1 MSADDTTGAV
11 IIVNGEERPFPGDGE
26 ISSLLTDLGVRGD
39 RKGVAIAVNGEL
51 VPRQEW
57 DNVRLAAGDQV
68 ELVRPVQG
76 G

>member
-1 MSADDTTGAV
+1 MSGA
-11 IIVNGEERPFPGDGE
+11 IIVNGEEHPLPGDGE
-26 ISSLLTDLGVRGD
+26 ISSLLTDLGVGPD

-51 VPRQEW
+51 VPRQQW